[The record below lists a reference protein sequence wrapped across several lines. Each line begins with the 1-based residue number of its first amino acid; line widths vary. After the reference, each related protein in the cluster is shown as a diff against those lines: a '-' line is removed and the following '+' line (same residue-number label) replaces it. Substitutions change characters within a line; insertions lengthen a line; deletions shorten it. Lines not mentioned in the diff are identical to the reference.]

1 MKSSNISRRDWL
13 KKGSFALGALA
24 LVPTEIWSKNVVLAH
39 EENRPFLY
47 SANNYFNEFTPP
59 LEIDEE
65 ELTILRAN
73 ENPYGPPAKSI
84 EAFQKETFNGNRYSW
99 KTLNDLKAKIA
110 KNEGISKDQILMGPG
125 SSDLLEKVAMVFFQ
139 KGGDVISADPSYMSL
154 IIVAKSVGG
163 KWKSYK
169 LLEDSQHDLDAMEA
183 AIDENTKLV
192 YICNPNNPTGS
203 ITDAKKLRAF
213 CSRVSE
219 KVPVFVDEAYIELS
233 KNGIKDSM
241 NSLVAEGKNVI
252 VARTFSK
259 IHGMAGLRIGYII
272 GKKETL
278 DTISEITR
286 GGMGITGPSIAAATT
301 SLDNIEFLKDCK
313 TKITEARNYT
323 LSFLKKNKYNY
334 LPSETNFVI
343 FEIPME
349 GREFLNQIYAKKVAV
364 RAFKFWDKNWC
375 RVSIG
380 TLDEMKKFTAAI
392 NEIFA

>member
-1 MKSSNISRRDWL
+1 
-13 KKGSFALGALA
+13 
-24 LVPTEIWSKNVVLAH
+24 
-39 EENRPFLY
+39 
-47 SANNYFNEFTPP
+47 
-59 LEIDEE
+59 
-65 ELTILRAN
+65 
-73 ENPYGPPAKSI
+73 
-84 EAFQKETFNGNRYSW
+84 
-99 KTLNDLKAKIA
+99 
-110 KNEGISKDQILMGPG
+110 
-125 SSDLLEKVAMVFFQ
+125 
-139 KGGDVISADPSYMSL
+139 
-154 IIVAKSVGG
+154 
-163 KWKSYK
+163 
-169 LLEDSQHDLDAMEA
+169 
-183 AIDENTKLV
+183 
-192 YICNPNNPTGS
+192 
-203 ITDAKKLRAF
+203 
-213 CSRVSE
+213 
-219 KVPVFVDEAYIELS
+219 
-233 KNGIKDSM
+233 
-241 NSLVAEGKNVI
+241 
-252 VARTFSK
+252 
-259 IHGMAGLRIGYII
+259 MAGLRIGYII